1 MLAYLKFG
9 EGDGPNL
16 CRVKKVDVSPT
27 LIENYFDLVWSGP
40 NKIDKK
46 IVINHKKRNKQKRL
60 LKKNLGCQILLAASN
75 CGQLDRIRRKF
86 EIGVHWYQ
94 FLWKYGKILLFSF

>member
-1 MLAYLKFG
+1 MDKKIHKFEVYSCRDRETNSINSVQSSLKSLEGNPVLILKFG
-9 EGDGPNL
+9 DYDGPNL

-46 IVINHKKRNKQKRL
+46 
-60 LKKNLGCQILLAASN
+60 N
-75 CGQLDRIRRKF
+75 C
-86 EIGVHWYQ
+86 
-94 FLWKYGKILLFSF
+94 